1 MKHKWLALAL
11 IVLAAL
17 GAFGV
22 AFTSGHDPLVYA
34 TGAVIAATDE
44 AAVNR
49 AVAAAA
55 NTRRIFANVVDDAE
69 LSSFHVPA
77 IVQRGPAKLRMLLAA
92 SSSSPSA
99 QK

>member
-34 TGAVIAATDE
+34 TGAVIAATLIFVKRDWWAW
-44 AAVNR
+44 AAI
-49 AVAAAA
+49 AAAA
-55 NTRRIFANVVDDAE
+55 LTLVVAVATSGGSGWY
-69 LSSFHVPA
+69 LVPSA
-77 IVQRGPAKLRMLLAA
+77 FLTAVAGMLDLAA
-92 SSSSPSA
+92 PRKVA
-99 QK
+99 A